1 MKISLRA
8 TESRVVVKQLS
19 VERQSLHIPDETVQK
34 TFYGHVI
41 DCGKLVTQLDKG
53 YVCLFENKP
62 QVRYKDFYVFD
73 QYDTLLVRSGKIYR
87 PIGNR
92 ILIKRKLFERTTSG
106 GIIIPDCYQT
116 VDQSKDGIVY
126 SAGLN
131 NKKIIDIENDWGIH
145 IGDEVMLD
153 GWKNEHKEIEINR
166 EYYLSVRLKD
176 ILYCSKNEQN

>member
-1 MKISLRA
+1 MKDSLRA
-8 TESRVVVKQLS
+8 TETRVIVKQINI
-19 VERQSLHIPDETVQK
+19 ERSSLHLPDETVQK
-34 TFYGHVI
+34 TFYGHVV

-62 QVRYKDFYVFD
+62 QAKYKGFFIFD
-73 QYDTLLVRSGKIYR
+73 QYDALLVRSGKIYR

-92 ILIKRKLFERTTSG
+92 ILIKRKLFERITPG

-131 NKKIIDIENDWGIH
+131 NKNIIDIENDWGIGV
-145 IGDEVMLD
+145 GDNIVLD

-166 EYYLSVRLKD
+166 EYFLSVRLKD
-176 ILYCSKNEQN
+176 ILYATRSYN